1 MEPASPIQRLL
12 ERSFPRRVGLL
23 GQALIPLAI
32 GTATVVAI
40 GTLVSYQLS
49 ATSQREAALQD
60 VISGA
65 IERSTREQALLD
77 RVEHQVRGCRAILEQ
92 RLGQNEHLGAPIP
105 LARDGTRRALPP
117 RGQAPVAAFVTA
129 GTAND
134 AVQARIAGIAYDLL
148 AEIGPVV
155 ADYPPNLTIA
165 TPGSWL
171 VGWGADPVE
180 LAGTMLPDDPV
191 LLPAEREM
199 ISDHSPVRWSR
210 TFQEPA
216 SENWL
221 VAASASLAIAGNKR
235 ASVTQVLP
243 IDQLLARATER
254 RIPGSETMVYDDAG
268 RLLAHS
274 RYGDLIRASG
284 GTMTLENSKLPLLM
298 RLRTVIPR
306 QGPPAE
312 RISDRDGWLGVS
324 RLPAPGW
331 TIVTYYPEEAI
342 ATRARATAVWII
354 VIGALIIGAEALLLL
369 VVLRLR
375 IERPLRRLSEA
386 AAALAAGRH
395 GPALDTERA
404 DEFGELSKAF
414 AAMSAAVAS
423 RESDLR
429 SALEA
434 LREREELAR
443 ALVSSAADAVVVI
456 EGEKVVDA
464 NPRAGGIFACAAS
477 ELIGRRLPELAPADQ
492 PVGITSE
499 RAWARHLDAVK
510 DGQTQHFAWRGRRL
524 DGREFDAEFG
534 LARVMLP
541 GHDRLLAMIRDV
553 TERNQF
559 ELQQRQRQKMD
570 SLGQLAGGIAHDYNN
585 MLTGIMGSADL
596 LLQRHRGDPSERHL
610 RLILRASERAADLTR
625 KLLTF
630 ARVGRG
636 LLATVDVHNVV
647 RDTVAML
654 EHSID
659 KRIRIR
665 TSLDAGLSTVSGD
678 ASQLQSALLN
688 LGVNARDAM
697 PEGGELLFATAER
710 TLDGSEIT
718 ALAIPVEPGRYL
730 ELRVSDTGTGMAE
743 EVISHIFE
751 PFFTTKPI
759 GKGTGLGLAA
769 VFGTIR
775 DHHGSVRVESRLGSG
790 TTFRLY
796 LRLSEAAPARARDER
811 APAPRARRGTVL
823 VIDDEEIARDTMC
836 AMLGQLGFE
845 VLSARDGVEGVEVFI
860 GARARINVV
869 FIDMEMPRMRGVD
882 CLRRLQQIAPEV
894 CAVLCS
900 GFARDSTPEL
910 LRSEGFRAQ
919 LTKPYLL
926 DDLGRTLDALTPTER
941 P

>member
-1 MEPASPIQRLL
+1 MALPSRIRRLL
-12 ERSFPRRVGLL
+12 AHSLAWRIGLL

-32 GTATVVAI
+32 GTAMVVAL

-49 ATSQREAALQD
+49 ATTQREAALQD
-60 VISGA
+60 VLSSA
-65 IERSTREQALLD
+65 VDRSAREQAMLD
-77 RVEHQVRGCRAILEQ
+77 RVEHQVRNCRSILEQ
-92 RLGQNEHLGAPIP
+92 RLSQAERHGTAIP
-105 LARDGTRRALPP
+105 LSRDGTRRALPLP
-117 RGQAPVAAFVTA
+117 GQAPVAAFVTA

-134 AVQARIAGIAYDLL
+134 LVQVRVAGIAYDLL

-165 TPGSWL
+165 MPGSWL

-199 ISDHSPVRWSR
+199 ISDRGLVRWSR
-210 TFQEPA
+210 TFLEPA

-221 VAASASLAIAGNKR
+221 VAASASLSVPGGKR

-243 IDQLLARATER
+243 IDQLLGRTMESR
-254 RIPGSETMVYDDAG
+254 FPGSETMVYDDAG

-274 RYGDLIRASG
+274 RYGDLIRTSG
-284 GTMTLENSKLPLLM
+284 GTMTLESSQVPLLM
-298 RLRTVIPR
+298 RIRTLIPR
-306 QGPPAE
+306 QGPAAE
-312 RISDRDGWLGVS
+312 RIGDSDGWFGVS

-331 TIVTYYPEEAI
+331 TIVTFYPEVAI
-342 ATRARATAVWII
+342 ATRARATAFWII
-354 VIGALIIGAEALLLL
+354 VIGVLIIGAQALLLL

-375 IERPLRRLSEA
+375 IERPLRRLTEA
-386 AAALAAGRH
+386 AGALAAGKH
-395 GPALDTERA
+395 GPALDTKRT
-404 DEFGELSKAF
+404 DEFGELSMAF

-423 RESDLR
+423 REGDLR
-429 SALEA
+429 SALAA

-456 EGEKVVDA
+456 EGELVVDA
-464 NPRAGGIFACAAS
+464 NPRAGEIFACPAN
-477 ELIGRRLPELAPADQ
+477 ELIGRRLAELAPAEQ
-492 PVGITSE
+492 PAGITSE
-499 RAWARHLDAVK
+499 RTWSRHLDTVK
-510 DGQTQHFAWRGRRL
+510 GGQTQHFAWRGRRM
-524 DGREFDAEFG
+524 DGREFEAEFG

-541 GHDRLLAMIRDV
+541 GRYRLLAVIRDV
-553 TERNQF
+553 TERNQL
-559 ELQQRQRQKMD
+559 ELQLRQRQKMD

-636 LLATVDVHNVV
+636 MRTPVDVHQVV
-647 RDTVAML
+647 RDTAAML

-659 KRIRIR
+659 KRILIR
-665 TSLDAGLSTVSGD
+665 TSLEAVHSTIAGD

-710 TLDGSEIT
+710 TLDGSTIST
-718 ALAIPVEPGRYL
+718 LSIPVEPGRYL

-769 VFGTIR
+769 VFGTMR
-775 DHHGSVRVESRLGSG
+775 DHHGSVKVESRLGTG

-796 LRLSEAAPARARDER
+796 LRLTEAAAPGTSEER
-811 APAPRARRGTVL
+811 TTAVQSRRGTVL

-836 AMLGQLGFE
+836 AMLVQLGYE
-845 VLSARDGVEGVEVFI
+845 VLSARDGIEGVEAFAS
-860 GARARINVV
+860 GSARIEVV
-869 FIDMEMPRMRGVD
+869 FIDMEMPHMRGID
-882 CLRRLQQIAPEV
+882 CLRKLQQISPEV

-910 LRSEGFRAQ
+910 LHGEGFRAQ

-926 DDLGRTLDALTPTER
+926 DDLARTLDALTPPR
-941 P
+941 KA